1 MNNYLL
7 LSPGYERKQQ
17 FLQTLIVLNISLVN
31 PGRRYVRYR
40 GRRRRVKIR
49 RKYFFG
55 LKRRP
60 ILNFRRKLR
69 IFIRRKYRKI
79 KRFGR
84 RWRVRIRRRWCGLRR
99 FGRKWYLKRRRKWR
113 KVKRVRLTLKW
124 KGRRIRIR
132 RRRKVWYLRRKK
144 RWRLVKRRVRCSI
157 RVRRRRVRVK
167 LVGRRRVRIFRKGRF
182 GKTRRIRFRRELIQ
196 IWSEAY
202 HLVQGDMLLIWYKHY
217 FSGQLVLLC
226 CSCCCS
232 RCRVR

>member
-1 MNNYLL
+1 MGTEVSLETDCFKY
-7 LSPGYERKQQ
+7 
-17 FLQTLIVLNISLVN
+17 ISFVN
-31 PGRRYVRYR
+31 PGRRYIRYR

-60 ILNFRRKLR
+60 ILGFRRKIR

-113 KVKRVRLTLKW
+113 KIKRVRLTLKW
-124 KGRRIRIR
+124 RGRRIRIR

-144 RWRLVKRRVRCSI
+144 RWRRVKRRVRCSI

-167 LVGRRRVRIFRKGRF
+167 LVGRRRVRIFRKGRY
-182 GKTRRIRFRRELIQ
+182 GKARRIRFRRELIQ
-196 IWSEAY
+196 IW
-202 HLVQGDMLLIWYKHY
+202 YKHY
-217 FSGQLVLLC
+217 ISGQLVMF
-226 CSCCCS
+226 CCCCWCFS
-232 RCRVR
+232 VRWLWQ